1 MLPKVRTIIAV
12 SAAIAFG
19 VAAVSWAGAERVVNG
34 KCNGQAATITGTNGP
49 DNLVSGPESDI
60 IAGRGGRDR
69 ISGRSGFDV
78 ICGGGGADTLL
89 GGKNDDKLFG
99 DRGNDFLKGGPG
111 RDRLVGGPGRDIER
125 R

>member
-1 MLPKVRTIIAV
+1 MLPRVRTIIAV
-12 SAAIAFG
+12 SAALAVGF
-19 VAAVSWAGAERVVNG
+19 AAVSAAGTERVVNG

-78 ICGGGGADTLL
+78 ICGGGGDDILL
-89 GGKNDDKLFG
+89 GGEHNDTIFG

-111 RDRLVGGPGRDIER
+111 RDRLVGGPGRDRER
-125 R
+125 K